1 MKILFILEHY
11 FPYVGGAEQLFKS
24 VAEGLADK
32 GHEVRILTT
41 LYDKKLPQKE
51 IVNQVEI
58 HRVDCINRFLFTVLS
73 IPKAVSLAGDTDLIF
88 TTSYTAAFP
97 SWVAGF
103 LKRKKR
109 IIVFHEVWGKLWW
122 QLPYLSF
129 FQRFGFYFFEQFILK
144 LGFHQFIAVSD
155 FTKQSLIESGIPES
169 KINRIYNGLNYNE
182 FENYNWNPPKRFSP
196 IYLGRLGVSKGLDLL
211 ILAAAKLAQIHPDVL
226 FKFVL
231 PTRPEAFLKTIKNEM
246 KKAGLKKENYVI
258 FHELKRDEL
267 FREISK
273 SSCVVVPSYSEG
285 FGFVAAE
292 AIALGVPL
300 ISSQEGALLEVVSG
314 QFVPMPEHT
323 VEGLCQAFEKAMAGE
338 WEQKKVK
345 LFPFDETI
353 EKYLQLI
360 DNQCVG

>member
-11 FPYVGGAEQLFKS
+11 YPYVGGAEQLFKS

-51 IVNQVEI
+51 TVNQVEI
-58 HRVDCINRFLFTVLS
+58 KRVDCVNRFLFTLLS
-73 IPKAVSLAGDTDLIF
+73 IPKAVSLAGETDLIF

-155 FTKQSLIESGIPES
+155 FTKQSLVESGISES
-169 KINRIYNGLNYNE
+169 KVTRIYNGLNYSE
-182 FENYNWNPPKRFSP
+182 FENYTWNPPEQFSP

-211 ILAAAKLAQIHPDVL
+211 IPTAAKFAQIHPNVL

-231 PTRPEAFLKTIKNEM
+231 PTRPESFLKTVKNEIE
-246 KKAGLKKENYVI
+246 KAGLKKENYVI
-258 FHELKRDEL
+258 FHELNRDEL
-267 FREISK
+267 FIEISK

-292 AIALGVPL
+292 AIALDVPL
-300 ISSQEGALLEVVSG
+300 ISSQKGALSEVVSG
-314 QFVPMPEHT
+314 QFVAMPEHT
-323 VEGLCQAFEKAMAGE
+323 EEGLFQALEKALEKE
-338 WEQKKVK
+338 WEQKKIK
-345 LFPFDETI
+345 QFSFDETI
-353 EKYLQLI
+353 ESYLQLI
-360 DNQCVG
+360 DSQFIE